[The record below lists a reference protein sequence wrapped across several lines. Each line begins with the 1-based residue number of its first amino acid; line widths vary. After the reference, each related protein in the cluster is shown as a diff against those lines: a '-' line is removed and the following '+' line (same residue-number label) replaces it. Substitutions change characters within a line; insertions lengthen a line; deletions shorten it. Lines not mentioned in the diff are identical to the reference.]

1 MIAKLLQR
9 LTYANVISTL
19 ALFVALGGGAYAA
32 VKLPANSVTTKQ
44 IKPGAVKASDLGKGS
59 VTLSKVRSNAV
70 DKSKVVDNSLT
81 GADVNESTLG
91 VVPVASAL
99 GRVDY
104 ETATNT
110 GGPGAN
116 SIKATA
122 TCPPGFN
129 VVGGGASLSNTAGAG
144 LNQSFPAGRN
154 GWTADAFATG
164 GAPGPVTVTAHAI
177 CAPASSTTP

>member
-1 MIAKLLQR
+1 LIAKLLTR

-19 ALFVALGGGAYAA
+19 ALFLALGGGAYAA
-32 VKLPANSVTTKQ
+32 VKLPSNSVTTKQ
-44 IKPGAVKASDLGKGS
+44 IKPGAIKASDLGKGS
-59 VTLSKVRSNAV
+59 VTLSKIKGNAV
-70 DKSKVVDNSLT
+70 DGSKLINDSLK
-81 GADVNESTLG
+81 GADINESTLG
-91 VVPVASAL
+91 VVPAAAAL

-110 GGPGAN
+110 GNPGST

-122 TCPPGFN
+122 TCPGGFT

-154 GWTADAFATG
+154 GWTADAFASG

-177 CAPASSTTP
+177 CAPASSTSP